1 MIVLLA
7 IAYLPLIIRFAITA
21 FTEDRELI
29 EIAIGASYWMLI
41 PPQINA
47 VLNSNFYLARN
58 SRMRRCFY
66 KLLNCKGKKMHL
78 QQYHPPMHLQQYHP
92 PRPNITRQV
101 SPVSRFF
108 E

>member
-7 IAYLPLIIRFAITA
+7 IAYLPLIIRFAITTL
-21 FTEDRELI
+21 TEDRELI
-29 EIAIGASYWMLI
+29 ETGYWMLR

-47 VLNSNFYLARN
+47 VLNSVFYLARN
-58 SRMRRCFY
+58 SRIRRHFY
-66 KLLNCKGKKMHL
+66 KLLNCEGKK
-78 QQYHPPMHLQQYHP
+78 MHLQQYHP